1 MFGNVN
7 FSQSGNW
14 DYVGGKKN
22 ITYYIDIETI
32 EYDNSKGDYKVRQII
47 VNHKKKVTTY
57 FLQYIIFIC
66 VIR

>member
-1 MFGNVN
+1 MLVA
-7 FSQSGNW
+7 
-14 DYVGGKKN
+14 KKILP

-47 VNHKKKVTTY
+47 VNQKKKVTTY